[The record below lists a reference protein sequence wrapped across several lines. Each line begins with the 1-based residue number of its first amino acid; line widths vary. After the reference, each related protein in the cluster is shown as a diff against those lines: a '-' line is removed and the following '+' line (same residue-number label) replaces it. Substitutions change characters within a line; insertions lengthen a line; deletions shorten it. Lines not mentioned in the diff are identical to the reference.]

1 MFAGEL
7 PLCEEKGCA
16 YVPPEDMRL
25 KEPYRGLV
33 KPDIVFFGEGLPD
46 RFAKYV
52 MEVIIQY
59 TCRLTTT
66 IYIRFQMLLSVANC
80 VFSHDL
86 QSKETQRVSM
96 CCNS

>member
-66 IYIRFQMLLSVANC
+66 I
-80 VFSHDL
+80 
-86 QSKETQRVSM
+86 
-96 CCNS
+96 